1 MNYIHTY
8 LVVDKDYLTPSFLN
22 EGRFA
27 WLPVKGTDYI
37 VVFNMT
43 SRWWE
48 NIRKKHSDLGCFCLS
63 LDNLYHQDLPVSAEA
78 FEEACDAFNRLIE
91 NRRKTHARYDALFDR
106 TLQLSLVEGKDG
118 HASWQE
124 RCILYGWLVTDRERC
139 AGKLFALTGE
149 NP

>member
-48 NIRKKHSDLGCFCLS
+48 NIRKKHGDPGCFCLS

-91 NRRKTHARYDALFDR
+91 NQRKTHARYDALFDR